1 MTTEDKNAGP
11 RTINGVYF
19 IGSLIVI
26 VLSIPLIMKW
36 IGPNGLYGYR
46 VAKTMNNPDIWYR
59 ANSVLGVDLLIAGIL
74 ILLTTL
80 FVYNKGKS
88 FTIGR
93 VVLVDL
99 LATVLTLGAAL
110 AHSAFTVS
118 SM

>member
-1 MTTEDKNAGP
+1 MDTEARNSGP
-11 RTINGVYF
+11 RTINSVYF
-19 IGSLIVI
+19 FGSLVVI
-26 VLSIPLIMKW
+26 ILSIPLIMKW

-59 ANSVLGVDLLIAGIL
+59 ANSVLGVDLLIAGVL

-80 FVYNKGKS
+80 FVFNKGKS

-99 LATVLTLGAAL
+99 LATILTLGAAV
-110 AHSAFTVS
+110 AHSAFTIS